1 MKVKIIRREN
11 PVEKSGSF
19 LIYADDSL
27 FKCVTFKTN
36 VAENDVYHEET
47 NRLEAMGWA
56 ARLEAVS
63 SFDELSLE
71 TTIYETPI
79 NTEVKS

>member
-19 LIYADDSL
+19 LIYANDSL
-27 FKCVTFKTN
+27 FKCVVFKTN
-36 VAENDVYHEET
+36 VAENDVYHEEI
-47 NRLEAMGWA
+47 NRLEAMDWA
-56 ARLEAVS
+56 AKLETVGS
-63 SFDELSLE
+63 LDELNLE

>member
-19 LIYADDSL
+19 NIYADGSL
-27 FKCVTFKTN
+27 YKCIVFKTN
-36 VAENDVYHEET
+36 VPENDVYNEEIG
-47 NRLEAMGWA
+47 RLEAMDWA
-56 ARLEAVS
+56 AKLETVGS
-63 SFDELSLE
+63 LDELNLE

-79 NTEVKS
+79 NTDVQ